1 MIKTMGLG
9 LSTDRMSEQDSDV
22 VPCVQKAFGTGG
34 FRITRKRNGCF
45 VLTGELA
52 LPVLLV

>member
-1 MIKTMGLG
+1 MIKAMGLG